1 MIYLCR
7 HSETEWNREGRLQGH
22 KNSELTEHGRAQA
35 FNMGRVLRRQID
47 DIEAFTL
54 LCSPLT
60 RTKQTAEIICDVIG
74 RSYEEIRFDDRLKE
88 ISWGDWE
95 GHTRT
100 EIENKWPG
108 IYDRRRE
115 DKWQF
120 QPPNGES
127 YALLSNRVQ
136 KWLADTS
143 EDDKLIV
150 VSHGAAG
157 RAIRGVYCK
166 MEEGA
171 AIGLSEPQDA
181 FFCLSKGDIQ
191 EIPVKI

>member
-22 KNSELTEHGRAQA
+22 KNSKLTKRGRAQA
-35 FNMGRVLRRQID
+35 FRMGQVLQSQID
-47 DIEAFTL
+47 NIEAFTL
-54 LCSPLT
+54 LSSPLN
-60 RTKQTAEIICDVIG
+60 RTKQTSEIICDVIG
-74 RSYEEIRFDDRLKE
+74 RSHDKILFDDQLKE

-108 IYDRRRE
+108 IYERRRE
-115 DKWQF
+115 NKWEF

-127 YALLSNRVQ
+127 YALLSKRVE
-136 KWLADTS
+136 KWLAYTS

-150 VSHGAAG
+150 VSHGATG
-157 RAIRGVYCK
+157 RAIRGVYGK
-166 MEEGA
+166 MEPGA
-171 AIGLSEPQDA
+171 AISLSEPQDA
-181 FFCLSKGDIQ
+181 FFLLSMGNIQ
-191 EIPVKI
+191 EIPVKT